1 VQNSGINL
9 DFDLFL
15 ERKSGGP
22 SPQAMDRAGVAGPR
36 VQRGPH
42 SGRRLELSLVAALG
56 HGGLPRRH
64 QRQEGGVGT
73 LAVGSPWAERRR
85 GGLATVE
92 SRARWRHS
100 MCEVLGERRVGGG
113 VVWRGGGGAALYILG
128 GGGEGGETAGEVGN
142 GRRRCGLEVV
152 S

>member
-22 SPQAMDRAGVAGPR
+22 SPQAMDRTRVAGPR

-56 HGGLPRRH
+56 P
-64 QRQEGGVGT
+64 V
-73 LAVGSPWAERRR
+73 ACR
-85 GGLATVE
+85 GGT
-92 SRARWRHS
+92 R
-100 MCEVLGERRVGGG
+100 GKRVAWGP
-113 VVWRGGGGAALYILG
+113 
-128 GGGEGGETAGEVGN
+128 
-142 GRRRCGLEVV
+142 
-152 S
+152 